1 MRERLVHC
9 KHLTPF
15 CAFAIVLASG
25 TRIHVKAPGQLGP
38 FVAEAAQ
45 FTEVRGRSRWIPYDQ
60 IASLEFT
67 EPPLLPPERLF

>member
-1 MRERLVHC
+1 MRERLVHY

-25 TRIHVKAPGQLGP
+25 TRIHVQAPGQLGP
-38 FVAEAAQ
+38 FVAEAVQ
-45 FTEVRGRSRWIPYDQ
+45 FTDARGRGRWIPYDR
-60 IASLEFT
+60 IAAPEFT